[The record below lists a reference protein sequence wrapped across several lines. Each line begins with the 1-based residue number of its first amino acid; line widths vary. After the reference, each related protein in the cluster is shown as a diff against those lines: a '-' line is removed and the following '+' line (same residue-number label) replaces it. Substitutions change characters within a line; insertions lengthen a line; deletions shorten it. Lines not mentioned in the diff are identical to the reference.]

1 MTLEQ
6 LDADE
11 ALRRREFP
19 VVEQGVFLGHAA
31 VCPLPRRVAEAAAAH
46 AREATRA
53 DQEEAVPP
61 GSLSGTRQ
69 LAARLLGAD
78 PAEIAL
84 VGPTSLALSFI
95 AAGLRFR
102 RGDQVLVYRDDYP
115 SNVYPWLALASQ
127 GVKVRYLNV
136 RELGRIRP
144 IDLEGQLDE
153 SVRLVALSSAHY
165 LSGWRLDVPAIGALL
180 RRRGILFCL
189 DAIQTLGAFPLSVE
203 NVDFL
208 AADAHKWLLG
218 PCGAGLLYVRRDLQ
232 DRVHPVVHG
241 WHNIASPGLLT
252 QDAMVFR
259 NDARRYECGSANL
272 LGGLALREA
281 LGLVEE
287 LGVGNIAARLVRHRR
302 RLVAGLRARGWEV
315 LSPEPPP
322 ANEGALVTFHRPGT
336 DMAALQGRLK
346 AAGVTGSLR
355 FLPGRQPVLRF
366 SPHYYNTDEELDRA
380 LAQL

>member
-1 MTLEQ
+1 
-6 LDADE
+6 E

-19 VVEQGVFLGHAA
+19 VVEQGVFLGHAG

-46 AREATRA
+46 ARDASRA
-53 DQEEAVPP
+53 DQEEAVAP
-61 GSLSGTRQ
+61 GTLSGTRQ

-127 GVKVRYLNV
+127 GVKIRYLNV
-136 RELGRIRP
+136 RELGRLRP

-165 LSGWRLDVPAIGALL
+165 LSGWRLDVLAIGALL

-189 DAIQTLGAFPLSVE
+189 DAIQTLGAFPTPVA
-203 NVDFL
+203 NVDIL

-218 PCGAGLLYVRRDLQ
+218 PCAAGILYVRKEVRPQ
-232 DRVHPVVHG
+232 IRPVVHG
-241 WHNIASPGLLT
+241 WHNLQCPDYLT
-252 QDAMVFR
+252 QDDLVFHEGP
-259 NDARRYECGSANL
+259 RRYEAGTHNFIGLHGLKAALELVQEVGVGAIAAELARKRLWLVPRLQAKGYTVLQGDAHADNA
-272 LGGLALREA
+272 GGITSIHREGTDLKALHRKLREA
-281 LGLVEE
+281 
-287 LGVGNIAARLVRHRR
+287 
-302 RLVAGLRARGWEV
+302 
-315 LSPEPPP
+315 
-322 ANEGALVTFHRPGT
+322 
-336 DMAALQGRLK
+336 
-346 AAGVTGSLR
+346 GVTTSLR
-355 FLPGRQPVLRF
+355 ILPGGQPVLRL
-366 SPHYYNTDEELDRA
+366 SPHFYNTDEELQRCLD
-380 LAQL
+380 LL